1 MRFQIKNIAILGLFI
16 ILATVSVQAQSRGEV
31 SIPFDFHAGSKKMK
45 AGAYVVKPMSGNTL
59 AIRSADGRV
68 TALVNAPLTIGERDS
83 KAGQRLV
90 FNKYGD
96 QFFLAQVWLRLDT
109 GRQLFPSKE
118 ETKAAREYELANGAA
133 KPERKDIAIRSW

>member
-1 MRFQIKNIAILGLFI
+1 MRFHLKNIAFLGLFM
-16 ILATVSVQAQSRGEV
+16 ILATVSIQAQSRGEV
-31 SIPFDFHAGSKKMK
+31 SIPFDFYAGSKKMK
-45 AGAYVVKPMSGNTL
+45 AGAYVVKPMTGNML
-59 AIRSADGRV
+59 AIRKADGKV

-96 QFFLAQVWLRLDT
+96 QFFLSQVWLRVDT

-118 ETKAAREYELANGAA
+118 ETKAAREYDLAHQTA
-133 KPERKDIAIRSW
+133 KPERRDIAIR